1 MGKSLGNFKTI
12 RDITKSYP
20 GRVIRYFLI
29 STHYRKPV
37 NFSDQEME
45 MCSKSLERLENTV
58 FNALHFCGLKPEE
71 IKSKAEGVCKDG
83 SSMVKAI
90 EKARGEFVEYMDD
103 DFNSAGAI
111 AVMHDLA
118 TALNSFMNKPD
129 EGLDRNQVNACVA
142 SAISTLVELG
152 TVLGFMD
159 GEDTL
164 IRLSGTK
171 TDSSTEGDTETI
183 SKLLDLL
190 LSVRAEVR
198 AAKQWAI
205 SDQIRDGLKEM
216 GIVVEDTKDGTRWKY
231 EAK

>member
-1 MGKSLGNFKTI
+1 M
-12 RDITKSYP
+12 P
-20 GRVIRYFLI
+20 
-29 STHYRKPV
+29 
-37 NFSDQEME
+37 
-45 MCSKSLERLENTV
+45 
-58 FNALHFCGLKPEE
+58 ALHL
-71 IKSKAEGVCKDG
+71 
-83 SSMVKAI
+83 
-90 EKARGEFVEYMDD
+90 
-103 DFNSAGAI
+103 
-111 AVMHDLA
+111 
-118 TALNSFMNKPD
+118 
-129 EGLDRNQVNACVA
+129 
-142 SAISTLVELG
+142 
-152 TVLGFMD
+152 LGFMD

-171 TDSSTEGDTETI
+171 TDSSAEGDTETI